1 MWVPRDDPRFGE
13 VRLLHEKEAVGD
25 VQSPEKATTD
35 NLLIVGDSY
44 DALQSLNRI
53 PEYAS
58 EYRGR
63 IKLVYIDPPFNT
75 GQAFQHYDDAL
86 EHSVWLTMM
95 RDRLLLI
102 RDLLAP
108 DGSVWVHLDDAE
120 MAYCRVLMDEIFGRS
135 SFITSIIWQKA
146 DSPRNSARHF
156 SVDQD
161 YIHVYAKDA
170 DIWRPNRLPRTEE
183 TDKSYRNPDN
193 DPNGPWIAGDPFAN
207 KPYSLGRYE
216 VTGPTGNVFS
226 PPPGRYW
233 RVSKERFEEL
243 DREGRI
249 WWRGGGDARPRIK
262 RYLSE
267 VADLV
272 PRTVWDFK
280 EVGSSGESSREMRRL
295 LPDVPV
301 FSTPKPE
308 RLLHRI
314 LTIATKPGDIV
325 LDCFAGSGTTAAVAH
340 KMERR
345 WITVELSQET
355 VETFTRSR
363 LSKVVNGDDPG
374 GVTKTAE
381 WSKGGGFRILEV
393 SPSMYSL
400 AEGHLFL
407 AEWVTNG
414 AFSKAVAAQLDFAFR
429 DEPPF
434 CGTKGRS
441 RLAVIDGVVDEQI
454 IRAVVAH
461 LNDDERAVV
470 VGKGATADAGTLLK
484 ELNSGSRL
492 RKAPKDLLKRGVV
505 R

>member
-1 MWVPRDDPRFGE
+1 MPRDDPRFAE
-13 VRLLHEKEAVGD
+13 VRLLHEKEVVGQ
-25 VQSPEKATTD
+25 VNPAAKATSD

-63 IKLVYIDPPFNT
+63 VKLVYIDPPFNT

-120 MAYCRVLMDEIFGRS
+120 MAYCRVLMDEIFGRE
-135 SFITSIIWQKA
+135 SFISSIIWQKA

-161 YIHVYAKDA
+161 YIHVYARDPA
-170 DIWRPNRLPRTEE
+170 IWRPYRLPRTEE

-193 DPNGPWIAGDPFAN
+193 DPRGPWTPGDPFAN
-207 KPYSLGRYE
+207 KPYSLGQYE
-216 VTGPTGNVFS
+216 VTGPTGNVFG

-233 RVSKERFEEL
+233 RISKERFEEL

-272 PRTVWDFK
+272 PRTVWDYK
-280 EVGSSGESSREMRRL
+280 EVGSSGDSSREMRRL
-295 LPDVPV
+295 LPEVPV

-308 RLLHRI
+308 RLLQRI
-314 LTIATKPGDIV
+314 LTIATRPGDIV

-345 WITVELSQET
+345 WVTVELSSET
-355 VETFTRSR
+355 VETFARPR
-363 LSKVVNGDDPG
+363 LEMVVNGEDSG
-374 GVTKTAE
+374 GVTKAVGWE
-381 WSKGGGFRILEV
+381 KGGGFRLLEIG
-393 SPSMYSL
+393 PSMYNL
-400 AEGHLFL
+400 AGGHVFL
-407 AEWVTNG
+407 AEWATNG
-414 AFSKAVAAQLDFAFR
+414 AFARAVAAQLDFTVQ

-434 CGTKGRS
+434 CGVKGRS
-441 RLAVIDGVVDEQI
+441 RLAVIDGIVDEQV
-454 IRAVVAH
+454 IRAVVAR
-461 LNDDERAVV
+461 LSDAERAVV
-470 VGKGATADAGTLLK
+470 VGKGATAGAGPLLK
-484 ELNSGSRL
+484 ELNPGSRL
-492 RKAPKDLLKRGVV
+492 RKAPRDLLKRGVV